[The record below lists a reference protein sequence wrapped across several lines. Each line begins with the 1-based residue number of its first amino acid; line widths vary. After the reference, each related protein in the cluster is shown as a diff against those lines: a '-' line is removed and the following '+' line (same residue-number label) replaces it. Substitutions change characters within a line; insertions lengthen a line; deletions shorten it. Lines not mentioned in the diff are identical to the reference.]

1 LYETHCGIQLEIK
14 ERKNGVAPIDGSS
27 GDGKGETTCSAE
39 TDDDLKVERI
49 HHRNHKKKVAMSVG

>member
-1 LYETHCGIQLEIK
+1 LEIK

>member
-1 LYETHCGIQLEIK
+1 MEAAAMGRGRL
-14 ERKNGVAPIDGSS
+14 R
-27 GDGKGETTCSAE
+27 AE